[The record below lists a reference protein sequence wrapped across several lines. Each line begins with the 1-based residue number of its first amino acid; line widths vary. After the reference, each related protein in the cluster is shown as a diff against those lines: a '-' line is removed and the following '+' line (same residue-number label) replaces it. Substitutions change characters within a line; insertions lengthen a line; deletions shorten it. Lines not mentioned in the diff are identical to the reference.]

1 MNFKYSCFF
10 EMYCTRNK
18 KKEKKNCIKKWSN
31 FITFSIQKG
40 TFPKNVKKGLKSA
53 FKWGRNYMKIKKFQ
67 FSIPFYT
74 KLREITFIMISQC
87 GNFMIF
93 TQIFYVKS
101 ILWIIKV
108 QNLPFLPIKALNF
121 DFYVFL
127 HFLKA
132 EIYQINNIE
141 SPKIAKTAVLDS
153 PKLISRKI

>member
-1 MNFKYSCFF
+1 MK
-10 EMYCTRNK
+10 CTAREIKK
-18 KKEKKNCIKKWSN
+18 KKEKKKCIKKWSN

-93 TQIFYVKS
+93 AVIQI
-101 ILWIIKV
+101 LREII
-108 QNLPFLPIKALNF
+108 F
-121 DFYVFL
+121 
-127 HFLKA
+127 
-132 EIYQINNIE
+132 
-141 SPKIAKTAVLDS
+141 
-153 PKLISRKI
+153 